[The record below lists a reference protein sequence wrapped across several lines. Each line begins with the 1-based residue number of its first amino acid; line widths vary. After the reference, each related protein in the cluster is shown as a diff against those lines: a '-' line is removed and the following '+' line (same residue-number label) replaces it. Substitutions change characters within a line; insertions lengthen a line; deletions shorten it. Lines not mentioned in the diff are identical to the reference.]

1 MTTGLRNCLSLVV
14 FLIIWGMGLQ
24 GVVACFANRKNRWI
38 RFPYAPLIWPI
49 RLEDEVTGIS
59 LPRRGFESR
68 IGRYGNI
75 RNTTK
80 QGLMEPGT
88 PFVPH
93 ADVV

>member
-1 MTTGLRNCLSLVV
+1 
-14 FLIIWGMGLQ
+14 MGLQ
-24 GVVACFANRKNRWI
+24 GVVACFANRKNRWV
-38 RFPYAPLIWPI
+38 RFSYAPLIWPI